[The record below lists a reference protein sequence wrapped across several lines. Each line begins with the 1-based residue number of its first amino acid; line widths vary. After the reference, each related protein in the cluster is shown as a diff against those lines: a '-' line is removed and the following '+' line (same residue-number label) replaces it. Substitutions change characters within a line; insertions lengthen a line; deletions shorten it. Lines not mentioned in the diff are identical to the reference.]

1 MINNTNMKRIKSI
14 VKKFFI
20 GIIALIFLV
29 IIVLAIS
36 IPIGK
41 SSEKFIEN
49 PGISYNKIV
58 LTNVNIIPITK
69 DTVWGNK
76 HLYIENGRITN
87 ITSDSIL
94 IQSDYKEIN
103 LQNAYIMPSLI
114 DMHAHIFDRTDLPQ
128 YLSYGVTTVRNMMG
142 FPMHLRWKEQLQ
154 NNEFPGSDMI
164 TATPTINSG
173 DNAGPFHKAL
183 TTETEAKE
191 TITLHANAG
200 YDFVKV
206 YDDVTMPVLKAI
218 EKTAQENDLMVV
230 GHPPAITFQELLSS
244 SLVSIEHVEE
254 LRKFLDKENSEAS
267 MQAVAKQLKESNK
280 AVTINLVAFYRIY
293 KTAMEGQAY
302 LDDLSLNKINPVTA
316 FIGQKQLGDYTKAGS
331 GYKAFATKK
340 FKTLQHFVKILTDK
354 GVTILF
360 GTDTGPNFIA
370 PGSAIHE
377 EIALLKE
384 AGISAYDILK
394 SATVNASSILR
405 EENIGHIAVGA
416 KSHLLVLNK
425 NPLTQLETLKTPRMI
440 FIDEHYYTTTEI
452 KKLRSIGETKQSTFA
467 TIGLFL
473 EHLINK

>member
-1 MINNTNMKRIKSI
+1 MKKIKSI
-14 VKKFFI
+14 VKRFFI
-20 GIIALIFLV
+20 GITALILLV

-36 IPIGK
+36 IPVGK
-41 SSEKFIEN
+41 LSEKFIEN
-49 PGISYNKIV
+49 PGIPYDKIV
-58 LTNVNIIPITK
+58 LTNVNIIPMTN
-69 DTVWGNK
+69 DTVWKNK
-76 HLYIENGRITN
+76 HIYIENGRITK
-87 ITSDSIL
+87 ITPDSIT
-94 IQSDYKEIN
+94 IQSAYKEIN
-103 LQNAYIMPSLI
+103 LQNAYVMPSLI

-142 FPMHLRWKEQLQ
+142 FPMHLRWKEQLK
-154 NNEFPGSDMI
+154 NNEFPGSDLI

-173 DNAGPFHKAL
+173 ANAGPFHQVI

-191 TITLHANAG
+191 TITSHANAG

-206 YDDVTMPVLKAI
+206 YDDVTMPVLKVI
-218 EKTAQENDLMVV
+218 EKTAHEHSLTVV
-230 GHPPAITFQELLSS
+230 GHPPAITLQELLSS

-267 MQAVAKQLKESNK
+267 MLAIAKQLKESNK

-302 LDDLSLNKINPVTA
+302 LDDLSLSKINPVTA
-316 FIGQKQLGDYTKAGS
+316 FISQKQLGDYTEAGS
-331 GYKAFATKK
+331 GYKAFAFKK
-340 FKTLQHFVKILTDK
+340 FKTLQHFAKILTDE

-360 GTDTGPNFIA
+360 GTDAGPNFIA

-377 EIALLKE
+377 EIALLTE

-394 SATVNASSILR
+394 SATINASSVLKKQ
-405 EENIGHIAVGA
+405 NIGHIAVEA
-416 KSHLLVLNK
+416 KSHLLILNE
-425 NPLTQLETLKTPRMI
+425 NPLTALETLKNPRMI
-440 FIDEHYYTTTEI
+440 FTDNHYYTTIEI
-452 KKLRSIGETKQSTFA
+452 KKLRSIGEVKQSTFA